1 MNNQINETLNQMLA
15 ILKEGRMT
23 EGQETYFAD
32 DVVTQEGGNPPL
44 TGKQA
49 AIERLNKFRESIGV
63 AGFVSYIVGTVA
75 ISGNTSFYDAVLS
88 LKLKNGETISLEQV
102 VKTEWRDGKIINE
115 RYYHS

>member
-1 MNNQINETLNQMLA
+1 MNDQINETLNEMLA

-44 TGKQA
+44 IGKQA
-49 AIERLNKFRESIGV
+49 AIERLNQFRETIGV
-63 AGFVSYIVGTVA
+63 AGFISYLVGTVA
-75 ISGNTSFYDAVLS
+75 IAGNTSFYDAVLS